1 MTPAAA
7 SSTGGPPAGDTD
19 DDRLDAFAGRGAH
32 VLGTG
37 IGAVSGYATLL
48 RRRHAERLDGDA
60 LATLDALRA
69 GLGRIPSSPRTCSS
83 SPA

>member
-60 LATLDALRA
+60 IDALQA

-83 SPA
+83 SPT